1 VAFQGE
7 RRTLFEPSLL
17 GEFGRRLEKPR
28 LAWVTLASG
37 SLFSPLFWRDKK
49 RFACRAS
56 PTNVDEATGL
66 IFEQT
71 IQILACLLWVD

>member
-1 VAFQGE
+1 
-7 RRTLFEPSLL
+7 LFEPSLL